1 MVDSPPLKTFYLID
15 GHAQL
20 FRAYYAPFRDLTSP
34 TGEPVKAVYVFTQM
48 LLNLLRNAKP
58 DYVAVA
64 FDVSDST
71 TLRKGWYPEYKANR
85 DASPEDMHQ
94 QFLRVRQVVEAL
106 GLPVFELEG
115 YEADDV
121 IATISERLKEQGE
134 AVELRIGSKDKDLHQ
149 ILSDRVKLWDPST
162 GELLDVAGL
171 MTTKGYTPRQAV
183 EIQTLTGDSTDNI
196 PGAKGVGTK
205 TAAKL
210 IEQYGTAEGVIENV
224 ADLTPKLRENLLAHA
239 PVMDLTRR
247 LVTLDR
253 QAPISF
259 DLALCVTPAPTRA
272 SVRALFDEL
281 GFRSFVE
288 WLPAAAE
295 PGFAAPAATPEDASV
310 TEQNGLSALPV
321 EGDYRVVNTP
331 EAFEAFLAE
340 LSAQPAFCL
349 DTETTALRA
358 VDADVVG
365 YAFSWRSGTGWYLP
379 VRGEHGQNL
388 DPEATAAALKPV
400 LENPKTLKVGQNLKY
415 DIIVLQR
422 AGIELGGPLFDTMV
436 AAALLYPQ
444 RRTNNMDDLARDLL
458 RLTTTPITDLIGK
471 GKDQLSMLQVP
482 LKQIADYAA
491 EDADV
496 TWRLYELLAEALS
509 SVVAATPG
517 AAVLGDLFR
526 DVEMPLVRVLADME
540 REGVALDAGL
550 LATYAAQVSARIEEI
565 RAKAV
570 AAAGVEFNPDSPKQL
585 AEVLFDRLGL
595 RVVKSTKTGRST
607 DAEVLETLAAESEHP
622 LPQVLLE
629 YRELT
634 KLLGTYLQPLP
645 NYLSTTTG
653 RLHASFHQTGAATGR
668 LSSSD
673 PNIQNI
679 PIRTEMGR
687 EVRRA
692 FTAREASRV
701 LLTADYSQV
710 ELRML
715 AHFSADEELS
725 RAFLEG
731 RDIHAHVASQIFDVP
746 LEEVTSDQRR
756 IAKTVN
762 FGIIYGQTAFG
773 LARTLRVPQSEAGSF
788 IKAYKER
795 YTGLERFLRACVE
808 QAEDLG
814 YVTTILGR
822 RRAIEE
828 VRSRNRTLR
837 QLGERLAI
845 NTVIQGSAADLIKM
859 AMVRLSER
867 LKAFG
872 GEARLLIQVHDE
884 LVLETPAD
892 LAREVMDLTVDTMS
906 NALQLRVPLKVDA
919 GLGPNWL
926 EGKA

>member
-1 MVDSPPLKTFYLID
+1 MKTFYLID

-48 LLNLLRNAKP
+48 LLNLLRNVKP
-58 DYVAVA
+58 DYVAIA
-64 FDVSDST
+64 FDVSDSS
-71 TLRKGWYPEYKANR
+71 TLRKGWFPEYKENR

-94 QFLRVRQVVEAL
+94 QFLRIRQVVAAL
-106 GLPVFELEG
+106 GLPIFELEG

-121 IATISERLKEQGE
+121 IATIAQRLADDGAE
-134 AVELRIGSKDKDLHQ
+134 VELRIGSKDKDLHQ
-149 ILSDRVKLWDPST
+149 ILSDRVKLWDPSS
-162 GELLDVAGL
+162 GELLDVPGL
-171 MTTKGYTPRQAV
+171 LASKGYAPHQAV

-210 IEQYGTAEGVIENV
+210 IEQYGTADAVVANV
-224 ADLTPKLRENLLAHA
+224 AELTPKLRENLLAHA
-239 PVMDLTRR
+239 EVMDLTRR

-253 QAPISF
+253 RAPLEF
-259 DLALCVTPAPTRA
+259 DLGKCATPAPRRA
-272 SVRALFDEL
+272 DVRALFEEL
-281 GFRSFVE
+281 GFRTFSE
-288 WLPAAAE
+288 WLPDDGEERAGSRSVEPLAAA
-295 PGFAAPAATPEDASV
+295 ASDDNQ
-310 TEQNGLSALPV
+310 TGLSAKPV
-321 EGDYRVVNTP
+321 VGDYRVVNTP
-331 EAFEAFLAE
+331 ELFSAFLDE
-340 LSAQPAFCL
+340 LRAQPVFCL

-379 VRGEHGQNL
+379 VRGEHGHNL
-388 DPEATAAALKPV
+388 DPDATAAALKPV
-400 LENPKTLKVGQNLKY
+400 LESADTLKVGQNLKY
-415 DIIVLQR
+415 DIIVLRR

-458 RLTTTPITDLIGK
+458 GLTTTPISDLIGK

-482 LKQIADYAA
+482 LQQIADYAA

-496 TWRLYELLAEALS
+496 TWRLFELLSKEMS
-509 SVVAATPG
+509 EVVAATPG

-526 DVEMPLVRVLADME
+526 DVEMPLVRVLAEME
-540 REGVALDAGL
+540 REGVALDADL
-550 LATYAAQVSARIEEI
+550 LGTYAVQVSARIDEI
-565 RAKAV
+565 RSKAV

-585 AEVLFDRLGL
+585 AEVLFDKLGL
-595 RVVKSTKTGRST
+595 RVVKTTKTGRST
-607 DAEVLETLAAESEHP
+607 DAEVLETLAAESDHP

-645 NYLSTTTG
+645 TYLSTTTG

-692 FTAREASRV
+692 FTARAPSRL

-715 AHFSADEELS
+715 AHFSSDEELS
-725 RAFLEG
+725 RAFFEG
-731 RDIHAHVASQIFDVP
+731 LDIHAHVASQIFEVP
-746 LEEVTSDQRR
+746 LEEVTADQRR

-773 LARTLRVPQSEAGSF
+773 LARTLRIPQGEAGAF

-795 YTGLERFLRACVE
+795 YTGLERFLLACVE

-822 RRAIEE
+822 RREIEE
-828 VRSRNRTLR
+828 IRSRNRTLR

-867 LKAFG
+867 LTAFG

-892 LAREVMDLTVDTMS
+892 IARDVMDLTVDTMTT
-906 NALQLRVPLKVDA
+906 ALELRVPLKVDA

-926 EGKA
+926 EGKT